1 MYLCFQIKKD
11 DRKYSLASEI
21 EPDEQQLESL
31 MQEVLKDVKKRAML
45 AEKRLAALQA
55 QQIQALIN
63 QGKITIHAK

>member
-55 QQIQALIN
+55 QQIQTLIN

>member
-1 MYLCFQIKKD
+1 MFSNKKD